1 MIRYDKNRYDV
12 LNLDDYT
19 KLILELRAAM
29 NISQEDFAK
38 LLGVAAV
45 SISRWKN
52 GHAKP
57 TKIIKVKLDK
67 LFKRYDIKAEE
78 E

>member
-1 MIRYDKNRYDV
+1 MIRYDKNRYEM

-19 KLILELRAAM
+19 KLIPELRATM
-29 NISQEDFAK
+29 NVSQKDFAK

-45 SISRWKN
+45 SISRWGN

>member
-1 MIRYDKNRYDV
+1 MIRYDKNRYEV

-19 KLILELRAAM
+19 KLIPELRAAM
-29 NISQEDFAK
+29 NVSQEDFAK

-45 SISRWKN
+45 SILRWEN

-67 LFKRYDIKAEE
+67 LFKRYDII
-78 E
+78 